1 MIYNKITVSESLI
14 HQVLAIAKEAGAA
27 ILNIYNGAEEVAV
40 TLKEDHTPLTQADLA
55 ADKIIS
61 AQLKT
66 LTPQYPVLSEESAII
81 DFAIRQTWPQYWL
94 VDPLDGTREFIHR
107 TDDFTVNIAL
117 VEDHQSVLG
126 VVHAPA
132 HGVSYVAARGVGVF
146 KVTAEGIWQP
156 IQVRSKPDKLTIVVS
171 RFHNSERVA
180 QRLEKLGEFAIN
192 PVGSALKPCLI
203 AEGVADLYIRLG
215 PTSEWDTAAS
225 QCILE
230 LAGGR
235 MFDLSGQS
243 LCYNTKESLLN
254 PAFISVGDTAVDWL
268 NYLQL

>member
-1 MIYNKITVSESLI
+1 LKLLLTE
-14 HQVLAIAKEAGAA
+14 VLNIAKSAGEA
-27 ILNIYNGAEEVAV
+27 ILAVYRGLEEIVV
-40 TLKEDHTPLTQADLA
+40 TVKEDDTPLTKADLA
-55 ADKIIS
+55 ADQIITT
-61 AQLKT
+61 QLNA
-66 LTPQYPVLSEESAII
+66 LSPRYPILSEESVITP
-81 DFAIRQTWPQYWL
+81 FAERKNWSHYWL

-117 VEDHQSVLG
+117 IVAQKPVLG

-132 HGVSYVAARGVGVF
+132 HGVSYVAAYGVGVF
-146 KVTAEGIWQP
+146 KITATGVWQP
-156 IQVRSKPDKLTIVVS
+156 ILIRPKPDKPTVVVS
-171 RFHNSERVA
+171 RFHNSSGTLA
-180 QRLEKLGEFAIN
+180 QHLQKMGECIIN

-203 AEGVADLYIRLG
+203 AEGAADLYIRFG

-235 MFDLSGQS
+235 MFDLSGQT
-243 LCYNTKESLLN
+243 LCYNTKDSLLN
-254 PAFISVGDTAVDWL
+254 PAFISVGDTSIDWL

>member
-1 MIYNKITVSESLI
+1 MTIYHGLEEIVVTV
-14 HQVLAIAKEAGAA
+14 
-27 ILNIYNGAEEVAV
+27 
-40 TLKEDHTPLTQADLA
+40 KEDDTPLTKADLA
-55 ADKIIS
+55 ADEIITT
-61 AQLKT
+61 QLNA
-66 LTPQYPVLSEESAII
+66 LSQRYPILSEESII
-81 DFAIRQTWPQYWL
+81 TNFAERQTWSHYWL

-117 VEDHQSVLG
+117 IVAHKPVLG

-132 HGVSYVAARGVGVF
+132 HGVSYVAAHGVGVF
-146 KVTAEGIWQP
+146 KVTAAGVWQP
-156 IQVRSKPDKLTIVVS
+156 ILVRPKPEKPTVVVS
-171 RFHNSERVA
+171 RFHNSAGTLA
-180 QRLEKLGEFAIN
+180 QHLQKMGECTIK

-203 AEGVADLYIRLG
+203 AEGVADLYLRFG

-235 MFDLSGQS
+235 MFDLSGQT
-243 LCYNTKESLLN
+243 LCYNTKASLLN
-254 PAFISVGDTAVDWL
+254 PAFISVGDTSIDWL

>member
-1 MIYNKITVSESLI
+1 MKALLTE
-14 HQVLAIAKEAGAA
+14 VLTIAKRAGEE
-27 ILNIYNGAEEVAV
+27 ILAYYRGQEEITV
-40 TLKEDHTPLTQADLA
+40 TLKEDDTPLTKADLA
-55 ADKIIS
+55 ADHIITMQLS
-61 AQLKT
+61 ALSQR
-66 LTPQYPVLSEESAII
+66 YPILSEESLIT
-81 DFAIRQTWPQYWL
+81 DFAERQRWSQYWL

-117 VEDHQSVLG
+117 IAGQKPILG

-132 HGVSYVAARGVGVF
+132 HDVSYVAAHDVGVF
-146 KVTAEGIWQP
+146 KVSAEGVWQP
-156 IQVRSKPDKLTIVVS
+156 IQVRPKPNKPTVVVS
-171 RFHNSERVA
+171 RFHNSGGTLA
-180 QRLEKLGEFAIN
+180 QHLQKMGEYIVT

-203 AEGVADLYIRLG
+203 AEGVADLYVRFG

-235 MFDLSGQS
+235 MFDLSGQT
-243 LCYNTKESLLN
+243 LCYNTKDSLLN
-254 PAFISVGDTAVDWL
+254 PAFISIGDTNIDWL

>member
-1 MIYNKITVSESLI
+1 LKTLLTEVLDIARGAGDAI
-14 HQVLAIAKEAGAA
+14 LAIYHGT
-27 ILNIYNGAEEVAV
+27 EEIVV
-40 TLKEDHTPLTQADLA
+40 TVKEDDTPLTKADLA
-55 ADKIIS
+55 ADHIITT
-61 AQLKT
+61 QLKA
-66 LTPQYPVLSEESAII
+66 LSSRYPVLSEESIAI
-81 DFAIRQTWPQYWL
+81 DFAERKTWSQYWL

-117 VEDHQSVLG
+117 VAHQKPILG

-132 HGVSYVAARGVGVF
+132 HGVSYIGAHGVGVF
-146 KVTAEGIWQP
+146 KVTGTGLWQP
-156 IQVRSKPDKLTIVVS
+156 IVVRPKPDKPTVVVS
-171 RFHNSERVA
+171 RFHNSAGTLA
-180 QRLEKLGEFAIN
+180 QHLQRMGECTIR

-230 LAGGR
+230 LAGGS
-235 MFDLSGQS
+235 MCDLSGQA
-243 LCYNTKESLLN
+243 LCYNTKDSLLN
-254 PAFISVGDTAVDWL
+254 PAFISVGDTSIDWL